1 MFQVPSVPFL
11 SYFIQIR
18 IYDSSSY
25 AFPHSDIHGSMLIY
39 SSPWLFAVSR
49 VLLRLLMPRHSPYA
63 LFRLNFVL
71 ESQIVKVC
79 FFAFTTFSWQN
90 CSNLPFFVF
99 RKNLQFFL
107 VRFSSLLSA
116 RFLILSLY
124 SVFNDHLPSPC
135 ESSDSGGPEWSRT
148 TDLAIISR
156 VL

>member
-1 MFQVPSVPFL
+1 
-11 SYFIQIR
+11 
-18 IYDSSSY
+18 
-25 AFPHSDIHGSMLIY
+25 MLIY